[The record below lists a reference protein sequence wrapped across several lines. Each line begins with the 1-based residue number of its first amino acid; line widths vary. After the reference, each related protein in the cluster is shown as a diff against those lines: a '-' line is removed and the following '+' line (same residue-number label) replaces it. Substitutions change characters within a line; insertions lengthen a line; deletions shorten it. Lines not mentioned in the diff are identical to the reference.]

1 MKNNPLY
8 WRKLT
13 DQKGFSLVELLVAV
27 VILAIGVLG
36 TIAMQARALN
46 DNLDAYMR
54 TQANLLAY
62 DLSDRMRANPSGWVN
77 NVPVALDNNCNF
89 QSVSCSPIQMA
100 QYDFWNWQ
108 NDINEKLI
116 GAKGIV
122 DPNGNLCSG
131 VPAAGMRI
139 RITWKRANTDANNRL
154 GEACYSLDVV
164 LRN

>member
-1 MKNNPLY
+1 MKNNPLC

-13 DQKGFSLVELLVAV
+13 VQKGFSLVELLVAV

-77 NVPVALDNNCNF
+77 VPVASDNNCNF

-108 NDINEKLI
+108 NDINEKLT
-116 GAKGIV
+116 GATGTV
-122 DPNGNLCSG
+122 VPNGNLCSG

-139 RITWKRANTDANNRL
+139 RITWQRANTDVNNRL
-154 GEACYSLDVV
+154 GDACYSLDVV
-164 LRN
+164 LRS